1 MNENKTIGMNIGYRK
16 GTLVSG
22 LFLVIA
28 WFLPWIVDEGKSYG
42 QVQFALKVLKNSEI
56 HMAGK
61 LLFVGIPVLTLVLAI
76 CGAALMLRPSKKIA
90 GLYAAVAAL
99 ETASLMVL
107 MISAKGILDSAQ
119 ILERKFMVS
128 HFGFGFWIALVGGF
142 ATLFCAMRT
151 AKIHP
156 GYILLV
162 ILSVIWL
169 FPILWIVLT
178 ALREES
184 GYYVGYFFPKHLTL
198 NNFKELFS
206 DTSLIHFGKWWTNT
220 LFVATCNCILS
231 SLIVLMTAFAL
242 SKTRFNGRLTLM
254 KIMLIIGMFPGF
266 MSMVAV
272 YNILKGIGIAQT
284 LGALILVNA
293 AGAAMGYY
301 IVKGFF
307 DTIPKS
313 LDEAALLDGATKWQV
328 FTKITIPMSK
338 PVIIY
343 TVLTSFIGPWGD
355 YIFPSMML
363 GDNQSQYTVA
373 LGLNWLTDFRR
384 IDAYYTQF
392 AAGALLISLPIV
404 ILFVALQRFYVEGMS
419 GAVKG

>member
-1 MNENKTIGMNIGYRK
+1 MNTNHTIGMNIGYRK

-22 LFLVIA
+22 LLFFVAL
-28 WFLPWIVDEGKSYG
+28 FLPFIKDGDHNRNMVG
-42 QVQFALKVLKNSEI
+42 LLP
-56 HMAGK
+56 K
-61 LLFVGIPVLTLVLAI
+61 LLTADMRVTGKILYLAIPVLALVLLGVGIALFMRPSRKMAI
-76 CGAALMLRPSKKIA
+76 CYSI
-90 GLYAAVAAL
+90 VAAL
-99 ETASLMVL
+99 ETALAVFTLFSSKSLLDKAHVL
-107 MISAKGILDSAQ
+107 
-119 ILERKFMVS
+119 EHKFMVS
-128 HFGFGFWIALVGGF
+128 HFGFGFWIMLVCGF
-142 ATLFCAMRT
+142 VTLFCAMRT
-151 AKIHP
+151 AKVHP
-156 GYILLV
+156 GYILLT

-169 FPILWIVLT
+169 FPITWIILT
-178 ALREES
+178 AFRAES
-184 GYYVGYFFPKHLTL
+184 GYYVGYFFPKGLTF
-198 NNFKELFS
+198 NNFVQLFS

-220 LFVATCNCILS
+220 LLVATCNCILT
-231 SLIVLMTAFAL
+231 SLIVLMTAFSL
-242 SKTRFNGRLTLM
+242 SKTRFGGRMMLM